1 MSFLRIWRNM
11 RFVFVMMGAFALTAC
26 GGAGGSSAGP
36 DAATSSFEVNVCGA
50 EVPEPTST
58 EQACSP
64 LTITYEAPQ

>member
-1 MSFLRIWRNM
+1 MSALRFRWYTRV
-11 RFVFVMMGAFALTAC
+11 VFVMMGAFALTAC

-36 DAATSSFEVNVCGA
+36 DAGTASFEVSVCGA
-50 EVPEPTST
+50 EVPEPTSN